1 MKRLLFF
8 LVSLVGLTMWADTAP
23 DAALTRLMRYIRN
36 VETFNRVF
44 PQEKV
49 YLHLDNTGYFMGDSI
64 WWKAYVV
71 RTDSGRLSNLS
82 RVLYVELV
90 DPFGNVLELQKRP
103 IEGGQAYG
111 NLKMRKSLSD
121 GFYEIRAYTRYMTN
135 WDATGIYSRVVPV
148 FQRPTEEGAYG
159 EMKINRTF
167 DDFRR
172 QTYYMPDSLTRRERR
187 SWRKDPPPEVTFY
200 PEGGHLVRGLQSTV
214 AFQVAC
220 KDTAAPD
227 VTARLVDSRGDT
239 ISYLPT
245 VREGRGLLVCT
256 PDTARLRLC
265 VPMHGQMYTFPLPTA
280 EDTGCVL
287 TVGATAPRTIPV
299 EVAASPSL
307 QGRLLG
313 LSLMHGGNVLA
324 FDTVR
329 PGAEPAV
336 RLFERA
342 DLPPGVHQLT
352 LFDERGRIWAERL
365 FFIAPPQA
373 GGALPVEARF
383 ADNLIAPYRK
393 MQLTLRGQP
402 GTTLSLS
409 VMDADATPT
418 GHQANA
424 ATWLLLA
431 SELQGYVRD
440 AAYYLEAD
448 DAAHRSATDLLMRVQ
463 GWRRY
468 DWRMMSGNAP
478 FVKRQPVEDSLYLY
492 GRVEP
497 RQLYGG
503 GIFSTKRTRARAKQ
517 VDHVELSATLY
528 NQQGYSMRGH
538 TVTDSAGYYAFAL
551 PPCEGE
557 WALLLSTRRDGK
569 RINFRPTVDR
579 LFSPEKKLYSYYETE
594 LLPLPQPRDYFR
606 PDAPPTAT
614 AATEP
619 SDIRLGTATVRE
631 KKPFEGKRDWEVSRR
646 VASQHSHIHYDMD
659 AIAEQYYDHGEEQ
672 PFIGTWLLQNP
683 AIAAEYAKGRPV
695 AVYVGLDGLSAILE
709 PRVTDG
715 WNHDDFPNRRV
726 NDKQL
731 EDLIAIDESELNN
744 KIPKTLDEIREV
756 YVTLDDEYVD
766 LMYLRDLNHRH
777 PIHVFVYPHYTFW
790 RKAKGQ
796 RRTYFQAYNRP
807 STFRMTNYDILPP
820 TTDFRRTLYW
830 NPNVG
835 LDAQGEATVEFW
847 NNSRCD
853 HVYLSIEGITPE
865 GRPQLYR

>member
-23 DAALTRLMRYIRN
+23 DAALTRLMRYVRN

-135 WDATGIYSRVVPV
+135 WDAAGIYSRVVPV

-245 VREGRGLLVCT
+245 MREGRGLLVCT

-265 VPMHGQMYTFPLPTA
+265 VPVHGQMYTFPLPTA

-528 NQQGYSMRGH
+528 NQDTPSPTRPATMLLPFRLARASGPCCSARGA
-538 TVTDSAGYYAFAL
+538 TANASTSAPRWTASSRPKRSCTPTTRRNCSPCPSRATTSARTLPLRRRL
-551 PPCEGE
+551 PPSQATSG
-557 WALLLSTRRDGK
+557 WARPPSGRKSLSRVNATGRFFAAWPRSTPTSTTTWTPSPSSTTTAVKNSLSSARGCS
-569 RINFRPTVDR
+569 RIRP
-579 LFSPEKKLYSYYETE
+579 SPPNTPK
-594 LLPLPQPRDYFR
+594 
-606 PDAPPTAT
+606 
-614 AATEP
+614 
-619 SDIRLGTATVRE
+619 
-631 KKPFEGKRDWEVSRR
+631 
-646 VASQHSHIHYDMD
+646 
-659 AIAEQYYDHGEEQ
+659 
-672 PFIGTWLLQNP
+672 
-683 AIAAEYAKGRPV
+683 
-695 AVYVGLDGLSAILE
+695 DGL
-709 PRVTDG
+709 
-715 WNHDDFPNRRV
+715 
-726 NDKQL
+726 
-731 EDLIAIDESELNN
+731 
-744 KIPKTLDEIREV
+744 
-756 YVTLDDEYVD
+756 
-766 LMYLRDLNHRH
+766 
-777 PIHVFVYPHYTFW
+777 
-790 RKAKGQ
+790 
-796 RRTYFQAYNRP
+796 
-807 STFRMTNYDILPP
+807 
-820 TTDFRRTLYW
+820 
-830 NPNVG
+830 
-835 LDAQGEATVEFW
+835 
-847 NNSRCD
+847 
-853 HVYLSIEGITPE
+853 
-865 GRPQLYR
+865 